1 MTKEEYGQIHHEFSK
16 LDDYTLEAQKAQF
29 LFGIEEQIII
39 TGIKY
44 QETSLLLPDECR
56 NKIYDIIKSYY
67 EQAIEK
73 QKRVC
78 EDIELAKP
86 LTNGSKGGTIE

>member
-16 LDDYTLEAQKAQF
+16 LDDYTLEARKARVLFENDEQF
-29 LFGIEEQIII
+29 II
-39 TGIKY
+39 TGINH
-44 QETSLLLPDECR
+44 QGTSILVPDECR

-73 QKRVC
+73 QERVC
-78 EDIELAKP
+78 DDIKLAKP